1 MLFLGIKE
9 TTREYRL
16 KKWAG
21 IIAEQRKSGLTIRAF
36 CADRD
41 LSQHAFFY
49 WLRLLRK
56 ELSGE
61 KQLVPMGNAPA
72 FAPLYTAKSPVVAA
86 DRLSLH
92 YGTFQI
98 DVDMHTATELLR
110 RILQVLSQVQPLC
123 QGIFIRIP
131 DLSGL
136 WKDGYA

>member
-61 KQLVPMGNAPA
+61 KQLLPMENVPA
-72 FAPLYTAKSPVVAA
+72 FAPLSMAESPVVAA

-98 DVDMHTATELLR
+98 DVDMRTSPELLQR
-110 RILQVLSQVQPLC
+110 TLQILSRVQPLC
-123 QGIFIRIP
+123 
-131 DLSGL
+131 
-136 WKDGYA
+136 

>member
-61 KQLVPMGNAPA
+61 KQLVPMENVPA
-72 FAPLYTAKSPVVAA
+72 FAPLSIVVARRFCPCLA
-86 DRLSLH
+86 PDIC
-92 YGTFQI
+92 QK
-98 DVDMHTATELLR
+98 LLT
-110 RILQVLSQVQPLC
+110 C
-123 QGIFIRIP
+123 F
-131 DLSGL
+131 
-136 WKDGYA
+136 AA